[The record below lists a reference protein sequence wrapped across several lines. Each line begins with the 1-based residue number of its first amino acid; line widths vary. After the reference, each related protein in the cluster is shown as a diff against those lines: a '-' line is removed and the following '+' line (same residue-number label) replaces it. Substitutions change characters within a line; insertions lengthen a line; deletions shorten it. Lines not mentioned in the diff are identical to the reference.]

1 MSHCLVHAVPSK
13 YLVCPH
19 CKRAVTLHEFVVDG
33 AHLVRTEHCSEHGDV
48 IAIYSAVVNQYPVAP
63 APVQR
68 SAVA

>member
-1 MSHCLVHAVPSK
+1 MSHCLVHAEPSR

-33 AHLVRTEHCSEHGDV
+33 AHLVRTEHCPEHGDV
-48 IAIYSAVVNQYPVAP
+48 IAIYSAVVNQYPSAP

-68 SAVA
+68 SAGA

>member
-1 MSHCLVHAVPSK
+1 MPHCLVHAVPSR

-19 CKRAVTLHEFVVDG
+19 CKRAVTLHEFIVDG
-33 AHLVRTEHCSEHGDV
+33 AHLVRTEHCLEHGDV
-48 IAIYSAVVNQYPVAP
+48 IAIYSAVVNQYPS

>member
-1 MSHCLVHAVPSK
+1 
-13 YLVCPH
+13 LVCPH

-33 AHLVRTEHCSEHGDV
+33 AHLVRTEHCPEHGDV

-63 APVQR
+63 VQR